1 MLRAPLLL
9 GLTLALAACKPSLP
23 LSDPR
28 PTPTT
33 TTTTEDPEL
42 AAALADA
49 HAGVTDPVLAELLR
63 DHWAYSLES
72 SPTFA
77 TSVDVHTWD
86 DRWGALPGAETDA
99 RQHDFTTSTLA
110 RARAIDPTTLGES
123 DRITLELLI
132 HGLEVSLASEVC
144 RFRVWGVG
152 SGSEGLVTLAETQP
166 LDTPAQGDK
175 LLARF
180 HGFGEIVDARLA
192 GYREGLRDGLVG
204 DRATLELELAKI
216 ERTLAEELPPWDVAN
231 YRIPQATSWTPELR
245 DAFANSLDI
254 ATLDIIYPA
263 LERLAKALRE
273 ELIPAS
279 RDADHVGLVH
289 LPNGEACYA
298 AQIRQYID
306 VAEDPDDLH
315 ALGLR
320 EIARTDEE
328 FRKLG
333 KQALGTDDL
342 AKILERLRTD
352 PKLYFDT
359 PESIESFARESL
371 AAANAE
377 LPKWFNRL
385 PQTPCL
391 VKRIPDHLAPFTS
404 VAYYEPPTNGL
415 PGYYAVN
422 THAPTTRPRY
432 EARVLSVHESVPGH
446 HLQIAIQMELEATP
460 AFRRFGGSNA
470 FVEGWA
476 LYTERL
482 ADEMGLYRDDL
493 DRLGMISFDAWRAAR
508 LVVDTGIH
516 AKGWT
521 RAQAIEF
528 LHAHTALAD
537 NNISNEVDRYVGWPG
552 QALGYE
558 YGQLELLRL
567 RAEAET
573 ELGEGFTITAFH
585 DVVLG
590 GGAVTLPILRR
601 RVEAWIASQ

>member
-1 MLRAPLLL
+1 MLRASHLF
-9 GLTLALAACKPSLP
+9 GLTLALAACKPSSP
-23 LSDPR
+23 LSDPQ
-28 PTPTT
+28 PASAD
-33 TTTTEDPEL
+33 DPEL
-42 AAALADA
+42 VAALADA
-49 HAGVTDPVLAELLR
+49 NAGVSDPVLAELLR
-63 DHWAYSLES
+63 DHWAYSLEA

-77 TSVDVHTWD
+77 TSVDVHLWD
-86 DRWGALPGAETDA
+86 DRWTIPGPETDA
-99 RQHDFTTSTLA
+99 SHHDFVTTTLE
-110 RARAIDPTTLGES
+110 RARQIDPTTLSEP

-132 HGLEVSLASEVC
+132 HGLEVALESEVC
-144 RFRVWGVG
+144 RFRVWSVG
-152 SGSEGLVTLAETQP
+152 SGSEALTTLAETQP

-180 HGFGEIVDARLA
+180 HGFGEVLDARLA
-192 GYREGLRDGLVG
+192 GYREGLRDGLVA
-204 DRATLELELAKI
+204 DRATLELELAKV
-216 ERTLAEELPPWDVAN
+216 ERTLADDPPPWDVAN
-231 YRIPQATSWTPELR
+231 ERVATAEGWTAEQR
-245 DAFANSLDI
+245 DAFDNSLDV
-254 ATLDIIYPA
+254 ATLDVIRPA
-263 LERLAKALRE
+263 LERFAKALRE
-273 ELIPAS
+273 ELIPAG

-320 EIARTDEE
+320 EIERIDAE
-328 FRKLG
+328 FRELG
-333 KQALGTDDL
+333 KKVFGTDDL

-352 PKLYFDT
+352 PALYFDT
-359 PESIESFARESL
+359 PESVETFARESL

-377 LPKWFNRL
+377 LPKWFGLL
-385 PQTPCL
+385 PKTPCL
-391 VKRIPDHLAPFTS
+391 VKPIPDHLAPFTY
-404 VAYYEPPTNGL
+404 VGYYEPPTNGL

-432 EARVLSVHESVPGH
+432 EARVLAVHESVPGH
-446 HLQIAIQMELEATP
+446 HLQIAIAQELDATP
-460 AFRRFGGSNA
+460 AFRRYGGSNS

-476 LYTERL
+476 LYSERL

-493 DRLGMISFDAWRAAR
+493 DRLGVLSFDAWRAAR

-528 LHAHTALAD
+528 LRAHTALAD
-537 NNISNEVDRYVGWPG
+537 NNIANEVDRYVGWPG
-552 QALGYE
+552 QALGYK

-567 RAEAET
+567 RAQAER
-573 ELGEGFTITAFH
+573 ELGEGFAIAQFH

>member
-1 MLRAPLLL
+1 MLRASLML
-9 GLTLALAACKPSLP
+9 GLTLVLAACKPSALVDP
-23 LSDPR
+23 ESDA
-28 PTPTT
+28 TT
-33 TTTTEDPEL
+33 TADPEL
-42 AAALADA
+42 AAALVDA
-49 HAGVTDPVLAELLR
+49 HAGVVDPVLAELLR
-63 DHWAYSLES
+63 DHWAHELES
-72 SPTFA
+72 SPGFA

-86 DRWGALPGAETDA
+86 DRWAIPGPDADA
-99 RQHDFTTSTLA
+99 RNHEFVIAT
-110 RARAIDPTTLGES
+110 RARAEAIDPSTLSES

-132 HGLEVSLASEVC
+132 HALDVSLVSEVC
-144 RFRVWGVG
+144 RFRVWSVG
-152 SGSEGLVTLAETQP
+152 SGSEALVTFAETQP
-166 LDTPAQGDK
+166 LDTPAQADR

-180 HGFGEIVDARLA
+180 HGFGELVDAKLL
-192 GYREGLRDGLVG
+192 GYREGLREGLVA
-204 DRATLELELAKI
+204 DRATLELELARI
-216 ERTLAEELPPWDVAN
+216 ERTLAEDPAPWNVAIE
-231 YRIPQATSWTPELR
+231 RVAASAGWTPEQREGFARELDTATR
-245 DAFANSLDI
+245 DVVH
-254 ATLDIIYPA
+254 PA

-273 ELIPAS
+273 ELIPAG

-306 VAEDPDDLH
+306 VAEDPEDLH

-320 EIARTDEE
+320 EIARIDAE
-328 FRKLG
+328 FRELG
-333 KQALGTDDL
+333 KQVFDTDDL
-342 AKILERLRTD
+342 AKIFERLRTD
-352 PKLYFDT
+352 PQLYFDT
-359 PESIESFARESL
+359 PESVEAFARTSL

-385 PQTPCL
+385 PSTPCE
-391 VKRIPDHLAPFTS
+391 VKRIPDHSAPFMY
-404 VAYYEPPTNGL
+404 VGYYEPPTNGL

-432 EARVLSVHESVPGH
+432 EARVLAVHESVPGH
-446 HLQIAIQMELEATP
+446 HLQIALAHELPATP

-493 DRLGMISFDAWRAAR
+493 DRLGVLSFDAWRAAR

-528 LHAHTALAD
+528 LHAHTALAS
-537 NNISNEVDRYVGWPG
+537 NNIENEVDRYVSWPG
-552 QALGYE
+552 QALGYK

-567 RAEAET
+567 RAKAEAE
-573 ELGEGFTITAFH
+573 LADGFAIAEFH

-590 GGAVTLPILRR
+590 GGAVTLPILGR